1 MILLAPQS
9 ILANLVKTSGPNAH
23 PRATQANTTLSKID
37 EGIQASEKPLLDMA
51 ALKQSQLD
59 LIFSLRSS
67 DQN

>member
-37 EGIQASEKPLLDMA
+37 EGIIIATIIAMQTMKIIVNLE
-51 ALKQSQLD
+51 
-59 LIFSLRSS
+59 I
-67 DQN
+67 